1 MSRTIEILRDLVAF
15 DTVSAKSNLAIID
28 WIEAH
33 LTALGF
39 RVTRITDTYEPKAGL
54 YAEIGP
60 EGDGV
65 VLSAHTDVVPV
76 EGQNW
81 TRPPFELTEEDG
93 RLYGRG
99 TTDMKGFLASVLAFA
114 EVAAGADLKAP
125 IKLVISYDEEI
136 GCVGM
141 GRMIEALRPL
151 IGTPRV
157 CIVGEPTSLDVSIGH
172 KGKKSYRAVCRGE
185 AGHSALAPKFVNAIY
200 VATDLISGLRSLQA
214 KFAGAGVVDDD
225 YTVPYSTVHVGK
237 LTGGTTLNIVPDVAE
252 LVFEIRH
259 LAADRIDD
267 FEADLA
273 ALVAQVEQ
281 DHNCAVIEIDGLT
294 SYPGLDLKP
303 DADCVKFMQ
312 RISGKNG
319 VTKVAYGTEA
329 GFFDAIGIPTVVCGP
344 GSMEGQGHKA
354 DEYILTSELEACDA
368 MLLRLLEDLV

>member
-1 MSRTIEILRDLVAF
+1 MSRTIEILRELVAF

-39 RVTRITDTYEPKAGL
+39 RVTRITDPYEPKAGL

-157 CIVGEPTSLDVSIGH
+157 CIVGEPTSLDVAIGH

-185 AGHSALAPKFVNAIY
+185 VGHSALAPKFVNAIY

-237 LTGGTTLNIVPDVAE
+237 RTGGTALNIVPDVAE
-252 LVFEIRH
+252 LLFEIRY
-259 LAADRIDD
+259 LAADRVDD

-281 DHNCAVIEIDGLT
+281 DHKGAVIEIDGLT
-294 SYPGLDLKP
+294 SYPGLDVKP

>member
-1 MSRTIEILRDLVAF
+1 MSRTIEILRELVAF

-28 WIEAH
+28 WIERH

-39 RVTRITDTYEPKAGL
+39 RVTRITDPDEPKAGL

-114 EVAAGADLKAP
+114 EVVAGADLKAR

-151 IGTPRV
+151 IGTPGV
-157 CIVGEPTSLDVSIGH
+157 CIVGEPTSLDVAIGH
-172 KGKKSYRAVCRGE
+172 KGKKSYRAICRGE

-200 VATDLISGLRSLQA
+200 VATDLISGLRSLQV
-214 KFAGAGVVDDD
+214 KFAGSGVADDD

-237 LTGGTTLNIVPDVAE
+237 LTGGTALNIVPDVAE
-252 LVFEIRH
+252 LLFEIRY
-259 LAADRIDD
+259 LAADRIED

-273 ALVAQVEQ
+273 ALVARVGQ
-281 DHNCAVIEIDGLT
+281 DHNGAVIEIDSLT
-294 SYPGLDLKP
+294 SYPGLDVKP

>member
-1 MSRTIEILRDLVAF
+1 MSRTIEILRELVAF

-39 RVTRITDTYEPKAGL
+39 RVTRITDPDEPKAGL

-141 GRMIEALRPL
+141 GRMIKALRPL
-151 IGTPRV
+151 IGTPRI
-157 CIVGEPTSLDVSIGH
+157 CIVGEPTSLDVAIGH
-172 KGKKSYRAVCRGE
+172 KGKKSYRAICRGE

-214 KFAGAGVVDDD
+214 KFAGSGVADDD
-225 YTVPYSTVHVGK
+225 YAVPYSTVHVGK
-237 LTGGTTLNIVPDVAE
+237 LTGGTALNIVPDVAE
-252 LVFEIRH
+252 LLFEIRY
-259 LAADRIDD
+259 LALDRIDD

-281 DHNCAVIEIDGLT
+281 DHKGAVIEIDGLT
-294 SYPGLDLKP
+294 SYPGLDVKP

>member
-1 MSRTIEILRDLVAF
+1 MSRTIEILRELVAF
-15 DTVSAKSNLAIID
+15 DTVSANSNLAIID

-39 RVTRITDTYEPKAGL
+39 RVTRITDPDEPKAGL

-141 GRMIEALRPL
+141 GRMIKALRPL
-151 IGTPRV
+151 IGTPRI
-157 CIVGEPTSLDVSIGH
+157 CIVGEPTSLDVAIGH
-172 KGKKSYRAVCRGE
+172 KGKKSYRAICRGE

-214 KFAGAGVVDDD
+214 KFAGSGVADDD
-225 YTVPYSTVHVGK
+225 YAVPYSTVHVGK
-237 LTGGTTLNIVPDVAE
+237 LTGGTALNIVPDVAE
-252 LVFEIRH
+252 LLFEIRY
-259 LAADRIDD
+259 LAADRVDD

-281 DHNCAVIEIDGLT
+281 DHKGAVIEIDGLT
-294 SYPGLDLKP
+294 SYPGLDVKP

>member
-1 MSRTIEILRDLVAF
+1 MSRTVEILRELVAF

-28 WIEAH
+28 WIETH

-39 RVTRITDTYEPKAGL
+39 RVTRITDSDEPKAGL

-93 RLYGRG
+93 RLFGRG

-114 EVAAGADLKAP
+114 EIAAATDLKEP
-125 IKLVISYDEEI
+125 IKLAISYDEEI

-141 GRMIEALRPL
+141 GRMIETLRPL

-157 CIVGEPTSLDVSIGH
+157 CIVGEPTSLDVAIGH
-172 KGKKSYRAVCRGE
+172 KGKKSYRAICRGE

-200 VATDLISGLRSLQA
+200 VATDLIAGLRSLQG
-214 KFAGAGVVDDD
+214 KFAGSGIVDAD
-225 YTVPYSTVHVGK
+225 YDVPYSTVHVGK
-237 LTGGTTLNIVPDVAE
+237 LTGGTALNIVPDVAD
-252 LVFEIRH
+252 LLFEIRY
-259 LAADRIDD
+259 LSADRIED
-267 FEADLA
+267 FEADLSAVA
-273 ALVAQVEQ
+273 AKVEQ
-281 DHNCAVIEIDGLT
+281 DHIGAVIEIDGLI
-294 SYPGLDLKP
+294 SYPGLDVKP
-303 DADCVKFMQ
+303 DADCVKFVQ

-319 VTKVAYGTEA
+319 ITKVAYGTEA
-329 GFFDAIGIPTVVCGP
+329 GFFDTVGCPTVVCGP

-354 DEYILTSELEACDA
+354 DEYILKSELEACDV
-368 MLLRLLEDLV
+368 MLLRLLQELV

>member
-273 ALVAQVEQ
+273 ALGAQVEQ

>member
-1 MSRTIEILRDLVAF
+1 MSRTIEILRELVAF

-39 RVTRITDTYEPKAGL
+39 RVTRITDPDEPKAGL

-141 GRMIEALRPL
+141 GRMIKALRPL
-151 IGTPRV
+151 IGTPRI
-157 CIVGEPTSLDVSIGH
+157 CIVGEPTSLDVAIGH
-172 KGKKSYRAVCRGE
+172 KGKKSYRAICRGE

-214 KFAGAGVVDDD
+214 KFAGSGVADDD
-225 YTVPYSTVHVGK
+225 YAVPYSTVHVGK
-237 LTGGTTLNIVPDVAE
+237 LTGGTALNIVPDVAE
-252 LVFEIRH
+252 LLFEIRY
-259 LAADRIDD
+259 LAADRVDD

-281 DHNCAVIEIDGLT
+281 DHKGAVIEIDGLT
-294 SYPGLDLKP
+294 SYPGLDVKP

>member
-1 MSRTIEILRDLVAF
+1 MSRTIEILRELVAF

-39 RVTRITDTYEPKAGL
+39 RVTRITDPDEPKAGL

-141 GRMIEALRPL
+141 GRMIKALRPL
-151 IGTPRV
+151 IGTPRI
-157 CIVGEPTSLDVSIGH
+157 CIVGEPTSLDVAIGH
-172 KGKKSYRAVCRGE
+172 KGKKSYRAICRGE

-214 KFAGAGVVDDD
+214 KFAGSGVADDD
-225 YTVPYSTVHVGK
+225 YAVPYSTVHVGK
-237 LTGGTTLNIVPDVAE
+237 LTGGTALNIVPDVAE
-252 LVFEIRH
+252 LLFEIRY

-281 DHNCAVIEIDGLT
+281 DHKGAVIEIDGLT
-294 SYPGLDLKP
+294 SYPGLDVKP

>member
-1 MSRTIEILRDLVAF
+1 MSRTIEILRELVAF
-15 DTVSAKSNLAIID
+15 DTVSVKSNLAIID
-28 WIEAH
+28 WIETH

-39 RVTRITDTYEPKAGL
+39 RVTRITDSDEPKAGL

-93 RLYGRG
+93 RVYGRG

-114 EVAAGADLKAP
+114 EIAAATDLKEP
-125 IKLVISYDEEI
+125 IKLAISYDEEI

-141 GRMIEALRPL
+141 GRMIETLRPL

-157 CIVGEPTSLDVSIGH
+157 CIVGEPTSLDVAIGH
-172 KGKKSYRAVCRGE
+172 KGKKSYRAICRGE

-200 VATDLISGLRSLQA
+200 VATDLIAGLRSLQV
-214 KFAGAGVVDDD
+214 KFAGSGIVDAD
-225 YTVPYSTVHVGK
+225 YDVPYSTVHVGK
-237 LTGGTTLNIVPDVAE
+237 LTGGTALNIVPDMAE
-252 LVFEIRH
+252 LLFEIRY
-259 LAADRIDD
+259 LSADRIED
-267 FEADLA
+267 FEADLSAVA
-273 ALVAQVEQ
+273 AKVEQ
-281 DHNCAVIEIDGLT
+281 DHIGAVIEIDGLI
-294 SYPGLDLKP
+294 SYPGLDVKP
-303 DADCVKFMQ
+303 DADCVKFVQ

-319 VTKVAYGTEA
+319 ITKVAYGTEA
-329 GFFDAIGIPTVVCGP
+329 GFFDTVGCPTVVCGP

-354 DEYILTSELEACDA
+354 DEYILKSELEAYDV
-368 MLLRLLEDLV
+368 MLLRLLQELV

>member
-1 MSRTIEILRDLVAF
+1 MSRTIEILRELVAF

-33 LTALGF
+33 LAALGF
-39 RVTRITDTYEPKAGL
+39 RVTRITDPYEPKAGL

-99 TTDMKGFLASVLAFA
+99 TTDMKGFLASVLAFT
-114 EVAAGADLKAP
+114 EVAAGTDLKAP

-141 GRMIEALRPL
+141 ARMIEALRPL

-157 CIVGEPTSLDVSIGH
+157 CIVGEPTSLDVAIGH
-172 KGKKSYRAVCRGE
+172 KGKKSYRAICRGE

-214 KFAGAGVVDDD
+214 KFARSGVVDDD
-225 YTVPYSTVHVGK
+225 YTVPYSTLHVGK
-237 LTGGTTLNIVPDVAE
+237 LTSGTALNIVPDVAE
-252 LVFEIRH
+252 LLFEIRY

-281 DHNCAVIEIDGLT
+281 DHKGAVIEIDGLT
-294 SYPGLDLKP
+294 SYPGLDVKP

-368 MLLRLLEDLV
+368 MLVRLLEDLV

>member
-1 MSRTIEILRDLVAF
+1 MSRTIEILRELVAF

-33 LTALGF
+33 LAALGF
-39 RVTRITDTYEPKAGL
+39 RVTRISDPDEPKAGL

-157 CIVGEPTSLDVSIGH
+157 CIVGEPTSLDVAIGH

-214 KFAGAGVVDDD
+214 KFAGSGVVDDD

-237 LTGGTTLNIVPDVAE
+237 LTGGTALNIVPDVAE
-252 LVFEIRH
+252 LLFEIRY
-259 LAADRIDD
+259 LAADRIED

-281 DHNCAVIEIDGLT
+281 DHKGAVVEIDGLT
-294 SYPGLDLKP
+294 SYPGLDVKP

>member
-1 MSRTIEILRDLVAF
+1 MSRTIEILRELVAF

-28 WIEAH
+28 WIEGH

-39 RVTRITDTYEPKAGL
+39 RMTRITDPDEPKAGL

-81 TRPPFELTEEDG
+81 TRPPFELTQEDG

-114 EVAAGADLKAP
+114 EVVAGADLKAP

-157 CIVGEPTSLDVSIGH
+157 CIVGEPTSLDVAIGH
-172 KGKKSYRAVCRGE
+172 KGKKSYRAICRGE

-214 KFAGAGVVDDD
+214 KFAGSGVADDD

-237 LTGGTTLNIVPDVAE
+237 LTGGTALNIVPDVAE
-252 LVFEIRH
+252 LLFEIRY
-259 LAADRIDD
+259 LAAGRIDD

-273 ALVAQVEQ
+273 ALVAQVGQ
-281 DHNCAVIEIDGLT
+281 DHNGAVIEIDSLT

-312 RISGKNG
+312 RISSKNG

>member
-1 MSRTIEILRDLVAF
+1 MSRTVDILRELVAF
-15 DTVSAKSNLAIID
+15 DTVSAKSNLACID
-28 WIEAH
+28 WIESH

-39 RVTRITDTYEPKAGL
+39 RVTRIMDPDDPKAGL

-60 EGDGV
+60 NGDGV

-76 EGQNW
+76 DGQNW

-99 TTDMKGFLASVLAFA
+99 TTDMKGFLASVLAFS
-114 EVAAGADLKAP
+114 EVAASSDLKAP

-141 GRMIEALRPL
+141 ARMIETLRPL
-151 IGTPRV
+151 IGTPRI
-157 CIVGEPTSLDVSIGH
+157 CIVGEPTSLDVAIGH
-172 KGKKSYRAVCRGE
+172 KGKKSYRAICLGTS
-185 AGHSALAPKFVNAIY
+185 GHSALAPKFVNAIY
-200 VATDLISGLRSLQA
+200 VATDLIAGLRSLQA

-237 LTGGTTLNIVPDVAE
+237 FMGGTALNIVPDVAE
-252 LVFEIRH
+252 LLFEIRY

-267 FEADLA
+267 FEAEVA
-273 ALVAQVEQ
+273 ALAAQVEQ
-281 DHNCAVIEIDGLT
+281 DHFGAVIEIDSLT
-294 SYPGLDLKP
+294 SYPGLDVMP
-303 DADCVKFMQ
+303 DADCVKFVQ

-319 VTKVAYGTEA
+319 ITKVAYGTEA

-354 DEYILTSELEACDA
+354 DEYILKSELEACDA
-368 MLLRLLEDLV
+368 MLMRLLDDLI

>member
-1 MSRTIEILRDLVAF
+1 MSRTIEILRELVAF

-39 RVTRITDTYEPKAGL
+39 RVTRITDPYEPKAGL

-114 EVAAGADLKAP
+114 EVAAGADLTAP

-157 CIVGEPTSLDVSIGH
+157 CIVGEPTSLDVAIGH
-172 KGKKSYRAVCRGE
+172 KGKKSYRAICRGE

-200 VATDLISGLRSLQA
+200 VATDLISGLRTLQA
-214 KFAGAGVVDDD
+214 KFAGSGVVDDD

-237 LTGGTTLNIVPDVAE
+237 LTGGTALNIVPDVAE
-252 LVFEIRH
+252 LLFEIRY
-259 LAADRIDD
+259 LAADRIED

-281 DHNCAVIEIDGLT
+281 DRKGAVIEIDGLI
-294 SYPGLDLKP
+294 SYPGLDVKP

>member
-1 MSRTIEILRDLVAF
+1 MWCLL
-15 DTVSAKSNLAIID
+15 K
-28 WIEAH
+28 
-33 LTALGF
+33 G
-39 RVTRITDTYEPKAGL
+39 K
-54 YAEIGP
+54 
-60 EGDGV
+60 
-65 VLSAHTDVVPV
+65 
-76 EGQNW
+76 NW

-114 EVAAGADLKAP
+114 EVAAGADLTAP

-157 CIVGEPTSLDVSIGH
+157 CIVGEPTSLDVAIGH
-172 KGKKSYRAVCRGE
+172 KGKKSYRAICRGE

-214 KFAGAGVVDDD
+214 KFAGSGVADDD
-225 YTVPYSTVHVGK
+225 YAVPYSTVHVGK
-237 LTGGTTLNIVPDVAE
+237 LTGGTALNIVPDVAE
-252 LVFEIRH
+252 LLFEIRY
-259 LAADRIDD
+259 LAADRVDD

-281 DHNCAVIEIDGLT
+281 DHKGAVIEIDGLT
-294 SYPGLDLKP
+294 SYPGLDVKP
-303 DADCVKFMQ
+303 DADCVKFIQ

>member
-1 MSRTIEILRDLVAF
+1 MSRTIEILRELVAF

-39 RVTRITDTYEPKAGL
+39 RVTRITDPDEPKAGL

-114 EVAAGADLKAP
+114 EVVAGADLKAP

-141 GRMIEALRPL
+141 ARMIKALRHL

-157 CIVGEPTSLDVSIGH
+157 CIVGEPTSLDVAIGH
-172 KGKKSYRAVCRGE
+172 KGKKSYRAICRGE

-200 VATDLISGLRSLQA
+200 VATDLISGLRTLQA
-214 KFAGAGVVDDD
+214 KFAGSGVVDDD

-237 LTGGTTLNIVPDVAE
+237 LTGGTALNIVPDVAE
-252 LVFEIRH
+252 LLFEIRY
-259 LAADRIDD
+259 LAADRIED

-281 DHNCAVIEIDGLT
+281 DHKGAVIEIDGLT
-294 SYPGLDLKP
+294 SYPGLDVKP

>member
-1 MSRTIEILRDLVAF
+1 MSRTIEILRELVAF
-15 DTVSAKSNLAIID
+15 DTVSVKSNLAIID
-28 WIEAH
+28 WIETH

-39 RVTRITDTYEPKAGL
+39 RVTRITDPDEPKAGL

-60 EGDGV
+60 IGDGV

-114 EVAAGADLKAP
+114 EMAATSDLKEP
-125 IKLVISYDEEI
+125 IKLAISYDEEI

-141 GRMIEALRPL
+141 GRMIETLRPL

-157 CIVGEPTSLDVSIGH
+157 CIVGEPTSLDVAIGH
-172 KGKKSYRAVCRGE
+172 KGKKSYRAICRGE

-200 VATDLISGLRSLQA
+200 VATDLIAGLRFLQA
-214 KFAGAGVVDDD
+214 KFAGSGVVDDD
-225 YTVPYSTVHVGK
+225 YAVPYSTVHVGR
-237 LTGGTTLNIVPDVAE
+237 LTGGTALNIVPDVAE
-252 LVFEIRH
+252 LLFEVRY
-259 LAADRIDD
+259 LAADRIED
-267 FEADLA
+267 FEADVAALA
-273 ALVAQVEQ
+273 ARVEQ
-281 DHNCAVIEIDGLT
+281 DHIGAVIEIDGLT
-294 SYPGLDLKP
+294 SYPGLDVKP
-303 DADCVKFMQ
+303 DADCVKFVQ

-319 VTKVAYGTEA
+319 ITKVAYGTEA
-329 GFFDAIGIPTVVCGP
+329 GFFDAIGCPTVVCGP

-354 DEYILTSELEACDA
+354 DEYILKSELEACDV
-368 MLLRLLEDLV
+368 MLLRLLQELV

>member
-1 MSRTIEILRDLVAF
+1 MSRTIEILRELVAF

-39 RVTRITDTYEPKAGL
+39 RVTRITDPDEPKAGL

-141 GRMIEALRPL
+141 GRMIKALRPL
-151 IGTPRV
+151 IGTPRI
-157 CIVGEPTSLDVSIGH
+157 CIVGEPTSLDVAIGH
-172 KGKKSYRAVCRGE
+172 KGKKSYRAICRGE

-214 KFAGAGVVDDD
+214 KFAGSGVADDD
-225 YTVPYSTVHVGK
+225 YAVPYSTVHVGK
-237 LTGGTTLNIVPDVAE
+237 LTGGTALNIVPDVAE
-252 LVFEIRH
+252 LLFEIRY
-259 LAADRIDD
+259 LAADRIED

-281 DHNCAVIEIDGLT
+281 DRKGAVIEIDGLI
-294 SYPGLDLKP
+294 SYPGLDVKP

>member
-33 LTALGF
+33 LSALGC
-39 RVTRITDTYEPKAGL
+39 RVTRISDPDELKAGL

-114 EVAAGADLKAP
+114 EVAAGADLTAP

-141 GRMIEALRPL
+141 RRMIEALRPL

-157 CIVGEPTSLDVSIGH
+157 CIVGEPTSLDVAIGH
-172 KGKKSYRAVCRGE
+172 KGKKSYRAICRGE

-214 KFAGAGVVDDD
+214 KFAGSGVVDDD

-237 LTGGTTLNIVPDVAE
+237 LTGGTALNIVPDVAE
-252 LVFEIRH
+252 LLFEIRY
-259 LAADRIDD
+259 LAADRIED

-281 DHNCAVIEIDGLT
+281 DHKGAVIEIDGLT
-294 SYPGLDLKP
+294 SYPGLDVKP

-354 DEYILTSELEACDA
+354 DEYILMSELEACDA

>member
-1 MSRTIEILRDLVAF
+1 MSRTVEILRELVAF

-28 WIEAH
+28 WIETH

-39 RVTRITDTYEPKAGL
+39 RVTRITDSDEPKAGL

-114 EVAAGADLKAP
+114 EIAAATDLKEP
-125 IKLVISYDEEI
+125 IKLAISYDEEI

-141 GRMIEALRPL
+141 ARMIDALRPL
-151 IGTPRV
+151 IGTPRA
-157 CIVGEPTSLDVSIGH
+157 CIVGEPTSLDVAIGH
-172 KGKKSYRAVCRGE
+172 KGKKSYRAICRGE
-185 AGHSALAPKFVNAIY
+185 AGHSALAPKFVNALY
-200 VATDLISGLRSLQA
+200 VATDFIAGLRSLQA
-214 KFAGAGVVDDD
+214 KFVGSGVVDDD
-225 YTVPYSTVHVGK
+225 YAVPYSTVHVGK
-237 LTGGTTLNIVPDVAE
+237 LTGGTALNIVPDLAE
-252 LVFEIRH
+252 LLFEIRY

-267 FEADLA
+267 FEVDLA
-273 ALVAQVEQ
+273 ALAVKVEQ
-281 DHNCAVIEIDGLT
+281 DHIGAVIEIDGLT
-294 SYPGLDLKP
+294 SYPGLDVKP
-303 DADCVKFMQ
+303 DADCVKFVQ

-319 VTKVAYGTEA
+319 ITKVAYGTEA
-329 GFFDAIGIPTVVCGP
+329 GFFDTVGCPTVVCGP

-354 DEYILTSELEACDA
+354 DEYILKSELEACDA
-368 MLLRLLEDLV
+368 MLLRLLQELV

>member
-1 MSRTIEILRDLVAF
+1 MSRTIEILRELVAF

-39 RVTRITDTYEPKAGL
+39 RVTRITDPYEPKAGL

-114 EVAAGADLKAP
+114 EVAAGADLTAP

-157 CIVGEPTSLDVSIGH
+157 CIVGEPTSLDVAIGH
-172 KGKKSYRAVCRGE
+172 KGKKSYRAICRGE

-200 VATDLISGLRSLQA
+200 VATDLILGLRSLQA
-214 KFAGAGVVDDD
+214 KFAGSGVVDDD

-237 LTGGTTLNIVPDVAE
+237 LTGGTALNIVPDVAE
-252 LVFEIRH
+252 LLFEIRY
-259 LAADRIDD
+259 LALDRIDD

-281 DHNCAVIEIDGLT
+281 DHKGAVIEIDGLT

>member
-1 MSRTIEILRDLVAF
+1 MSRTIEILRELVAF

-39 RVTRITDTYEPKAGL
+39 RVTRITDPDEPKAGL

-141 GRMIEALRPL
+141 GRMIKALRPL
-151 IGTPRV
+151 IGTPRI
-157 CIVGEPTSLDVSIGH
+157 CIVGEPTSLDVAIGH
-172 KGKKSYRAVCRGE
+172 KGKKSYRAICRGE

-214 KFAGAGVVDDD
+214 KFAGSGVADDD
-225 YTVPYSTVHVGK
+225 YAVPYSTVHVGK
-237 LTGGTTLNIVPDVAE
+237 LTGGTALNIVPDVAE
-252 LVFEIRH
+252 LLFEIRY
-259 LAADRIDD
+259 LAADRIED

-281 DHNCAVIEIDGLT
+281 DHKGAVIEIDGLT
-294 SYPGLDLKP
+294 SYPGLDVKP
-303 DADCVKFMQ
+303 DADCVKFIQ